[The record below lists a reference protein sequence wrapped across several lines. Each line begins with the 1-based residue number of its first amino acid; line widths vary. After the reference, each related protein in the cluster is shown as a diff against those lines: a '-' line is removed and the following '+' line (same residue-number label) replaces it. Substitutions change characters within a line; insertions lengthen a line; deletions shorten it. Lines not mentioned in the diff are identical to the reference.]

1 MSSIKIIYTNEA
13 SDCEIIQ
20 ISHRRIQI
28 VFFSMFIVLLTLI
41 LRIFDLSIFNY
52 SDLQSITQNK
62 NEINIRNNIVDRNG
76 IILAST
82 LPTASAY
89 IYPKHFT
96 NSIQSLKSISR
107 IIEHRPYFFL
117 NPNIN
122 YNSDEQIIL
131 PEGCLSVPME
141 HVIKKYNG
149 IVDVKRPIDIQLNY
163 IDEYLKKKE

>member
-13 SDCEIIQ
+13 SDCEVIQ

-28 VFFSMFIVLLTLI
+28 VFFSMFIILLTLI

-52 SDLQSITQNK
+52 TDLQIVTQGK

-96 NSIQSLKSISR
+96 NSIQSLKSISK
-107 IIEHRPYFFL
+107 I
-117 NPNIN
+117 
-122 YNSDEQIIL
+122 
-131 PEGCLSVPME
+131 
-141 HVIKKYNG
+141 
-149 IVDVKRPIDIQLNY
+149 IDIN
-163 IDEYLKKKE
+163 IDELKERLIKNKHFIWLKRHLTPLEQQALHNLVDIKGHLLEWIKFCNRGPRN

>member
-13 SDCEIIQ
+13 SDCEVIQ

-28 VFFSMFIVLLTLI
+28 VFFSMFIILLTLI

-52 SDLQSITQNK
+52 SDLQSITQDK
-62 NEINIRNNIVDRNG
+62 NEINIRNNIIDRNG

-96 NSIQSLKSISR
+96 NSIK
-107 IIEHRPYFFL
+107 
-117 NPNIN
+117 
-122 YNSDEQIIL
+122 
-131 PEGCLSVPME
+131 
-141 HVIKKYNG
+141 KKYLLE
-149 IVDVKRPIDIQLNY
+149 Q
-163 IDEYLKKKE
+163 E